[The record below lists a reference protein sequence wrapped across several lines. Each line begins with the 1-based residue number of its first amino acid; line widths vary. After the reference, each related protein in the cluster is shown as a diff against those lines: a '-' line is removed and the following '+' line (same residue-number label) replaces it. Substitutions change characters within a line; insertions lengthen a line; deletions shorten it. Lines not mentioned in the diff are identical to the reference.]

1 MSCISNIEA
10 KLMSELYALPE
21 GWEWKRL
28 GELAKFQS
36 GGTPKRSEK
45 SYWVGNIPWVKIS
58 DITDDMYVRDTEESI
73 TEEGLRN
80 SSAKLFP
87 KGTILYTIFATIG
100 KIGILDIEATTNQ
113 AISGIRPKDNID
125 LYYMYYGLKFIT
137 NELKKVSA
145 GVAQNNINLT
155 KLKDQKIPLP
165 PLQEQKRIVAK
176 LDSLFAKI
184 DQAIALHQQN
194 IDEADAFM
202 GSVLN
207 EVFGELEG
215 RYEKRNLTSFDP
227 SMSSGGTPSRKEKA
241 YWNGDIEWYSSG
253 ELNQLYTLPAKE
265 KITSLGLKNTSTKLF
280 TKGTL
285 LIGMYDTAAMKM
297 SILTNDAS
305 CNQAIVGFKS
315 KEDELNILFVKYQL
329 EYLKEKI
336 LEQRQGVRQKNLN
349 LTKIKNIMIEYP
361 PLKTQQK
368 TVQYLDQIS
377 QQTER
382 LKQVQQEKMQN
393 LKDIKASIL
402 DRAFRG
408 EI

>member
-1 MSCISNIEA
+1 MPFFQGKTKFGEMYPTVSKYCTAPKKIAQAGDILLSVRAPVGPTNIANIECCI
-10 KLMSELYALPE
+10 
-21 GWEWKRL
+21 GRGL
-28 GELAKFQS
+28 GA
-36 GGTPKRSEK
+36 
-45 SYWVGNIPWVKIS
+45 
-58 DITDDMYVRDTEESI
+58 
-73 TEEGLRN
+73 
-80 SSAKLFP
+80 
-87 KGTILYTIFATIG
+87 
-100 KIGILDIEATTNQ
+100 
-113 AISGIRPKDNID
+113 IRPNKDNTLTNYL
-125 LYYMYYGLKFIT
+125 LYFFRNFELEISQKGKGSTFSAIT
-137 NELKKVSA
+137 KKELE
-145 GVAQNNINLT
+145 NT
-155 KLKDQKIPLP
+155 DIPLP

-184 DQAIALHQQN
+184 DQAIALHQQSM
-194 IDEADAFM
+194 DEADALM